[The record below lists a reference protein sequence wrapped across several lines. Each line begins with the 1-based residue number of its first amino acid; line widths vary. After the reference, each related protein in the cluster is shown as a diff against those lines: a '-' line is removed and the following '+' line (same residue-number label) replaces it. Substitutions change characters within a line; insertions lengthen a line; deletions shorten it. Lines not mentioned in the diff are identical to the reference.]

1 MITLVA
7 MTVPAS
13 RYEYARSLASNRPI
27 SGDVAEVFER
37 DDRLVVVIADGAG
50 GIGGGAVA
58 SRAVLESVSLAANDR
73 GFPIDDVHRWA
84 DLLKATDTAVF
95 ARGAGQTTAVIVV
108 VGPQGILGVSAGDS
122 EAWVVTASR
131 IDDLT
136 VGQYTRRRIGT
147 GQAAPFI
154 FERTAL
160 SGVLLV
166 ATDGLLKYA
175 SPDVIAKVVRDG
187 AMGFAADQLVELV
200 RLPSRTVTEDV
211 AVVLVRGRLTLS
223 RPS

>member
-1 MITLVA
+1 MLQ
-7 MTVPAS
+7 PLS

-73 GFPIDDVHRWA
+73 GFPIDDVQRWA
-84 DLLKATDTAVF
+84 ALLRTTDAVAF
-95 ARGAGQTTAVIVV
+95 AGGLGETTAVVVV
-108 VGPQGILGVSAGDS
+108 VGPTGVLGVSAGDS
-122 EAWVVTASR
+122 EAWVVTANR

-154 FERTAL
+154 FERTTL
-160 SGVLLV
+160 PGVLLV
-166 ATDGLLKYA
+166 ATDGLLNYA
-175 SPDVIAKVVRDG
+175 SPEVIARVVREG
-187 AMGFAADQLVELV
+187 AMGFAADSLVELV

-211 AVVLVRGRLTLS
+211 AVVLVRGRLTS
-223 RPS
+223 

>member
-1 MITLVA
+1 MLQ
-7 MTVPAS
+7 PAS
-13 RYEYARSLASNRPI
+13 RYEFARSLASNRPV
-27 SGDVAEVFER
+27 SGDVAEIFER

-50 GIGGGAVA
+50 GIGGGAAA
-58 SRAVLESVSLAANDR
+58 SRAVLESVRRAANDR
-73 GFPIDDVHRWA
+73 EFPIDDVQRWA
-84 DLLKATDTAVF
+84 GLMRTTDAEVF
-95 ARGAGQTTAVIVV
+95 ARGAGQTTAVVVV

-136 VGQYTRRRIGT
+136 VGQYTRRGVGT
-147 GQAAPFI
+147 GQVAPFV

-166 ATDGLLKYA
+166 ATDGLMKYA

-187 AMGFAADQLVELV
+187 AMGLAADQLVELV

-211 AVVLVRGRLTLS
+211 AVVLVRGRLTLP

>member
-1 MITLVA
+1 MLQ
-7 MTVPAS
+7 PAS
-13 RYEYARSLASNRPI
+13 RYEYARSLASNRSV

-50 GIGGGAVA
+50 GIGGGAAA
-58 SRAVLESVSLAANDR
+58 SRAVLEAVRVAASDR
-73 GFPIDDVHRWA
+73 AFPIDDVHRWA
-84 DLLKATDTAVF
+84 TLLRATDAAVF
-95 ARGAGQTTAVIVV
+95 ASGAGHTTAVVVV

-136 VGQYTRRRIGT
+136 VGQYTRRAIGT
-147 GQAAPFI
+147 GQAAPVV
-154 FERTAL
+154 FERASL

-166 ATDGLLKYA
+166 ATDGLLNYA
-175 SPDVIAKVVRDG
+175 SPDVIAKVVREG

-200 RLPSRTVTEDV
+200 RLPSRTVTDDV
-211 AVVLVRGRLTLS
+211 AVVLVRGRS
-223 RPS
+223 AAPRPS